1 MQHDL
6 YIRRCLFLAANG
18 IRKVA
23 PNPMV
28 GCVIVCDNKIIG
40 EGYHS
45 VYGGPHAEVLA
56 INDAIAKGFDYL
68 FEQSTLYVNLEP
80 CSHFGKTPPCNDLI
94 LEKKIKHV
102 VICNQDPNPLVA
114 GRGIEKLKNNSV
126 DVVSDVLTNE
136 GAELNKRFFTFH
148 QNKRPYIIIKFAES
162 KDGFIAHEI
171 PASDNRK
178 ISNVL
183 SDQLVHQWRS
193 EEQVIVVGTNTALID
208 NPSLTVRNFTGE
220 NPIRILIDKDL
231 KIPLSHNIYS
241 KESPTW
247 VFNQLKNEE
256 HDLIRYIK
264 CSFTGNFIQE
274 LLSIL
279 YHHQILSI
287 FVEGG
292 KNLIQQFIDLNLWD
306 EIRVITSPHLISKG
320 LSSPVFSGISSEKYA
335 LGDDLITIYRN

>member
-80 CSHFGKTPPCNDLI
+80 CSHFGKTPPCTDLI

-136 GAELNKRFFTFH
+136 GSELNKRFFTFH
-148 QNKRPYIIIKFAES
+148 QKKRPYVILKYAES
-162 KDGFIAHEI
+162 NDGYIAHETPNI
-171 PASDNRK
+171 DNRK

-183 SDQLVHQWRS
+183 SDHLVHQWRS
-193 EEQVIVVGTNTALID
+193 EEQVILVGTNTALID
-208 NPSLTVRNFTGE
+208 NPSLTVRNVKGK

-231 KIPLSHNIYS
+231 KVPLSHNIFN
-241 KESPTW
+241 KESATW
-247 VFNQLKNEE
+247 VFNQFKNEDHE
-256 HDLIRYIK
+256 HIRYIK
-264 CSFTGNFIQE
+264 SSFTENFVQE
-274 LLSIL
+274 LLNVF
-279 YHHQILSI
+279 YQNQILSI

-292 KNLIQQFIDLNLWD
+292 KNLIQQFIVLNLWD
-306 EIRVITSPHLISKG
+306 EIRVITSPHSINAG
-320 LSSPVFSGISSEKYA
+320 LSSPLFSGITSEKY
-335 LGDDLITIYRN
+335 LMGDDLITVYRN